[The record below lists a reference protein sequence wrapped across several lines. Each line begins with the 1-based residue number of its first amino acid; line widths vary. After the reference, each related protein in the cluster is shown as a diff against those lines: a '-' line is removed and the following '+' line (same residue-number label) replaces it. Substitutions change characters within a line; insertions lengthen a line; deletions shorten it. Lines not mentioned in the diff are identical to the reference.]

1 MSKEIELNIFDLTS
15 LKEKLTEELKGLKE
29 QLTKQTSDS
38 IDNLLE
44 EVKSE
49 APVKTGRLRDS
60 LKQQTSEDV
69 EGNPTGEV
77 YIDDDACPYG
87 KFVVTGTYKTPPN
100 NFLRR
105 GFDKVQSKIKED
117 FTKVFR
123 EYFK

>member
-1 MSKEIELNIFDLTS
+1 MRGIELNISDLIS
-15 LKEKLTEELKGLKE
+15 LKARITEELEGLKKE
-29 QLTKQTSDS
+29 MTKQISSSTND
-38 IDNLLE
+38 LFE

-49 APVKTGRLRDS
+49 VPVKTGRLRDS
-60 LKQQTSEDV
+60 LKQLTSEDA
-69 EGNPTGEV
+69 EGNLTGEV

-105 GFDKVQSKIKED
+105 GFDKVQSKVKED
-117 FTKVFR
+117 FEKVFR

>member
-1 MSKEIELNIFDLTS
+1 LRGIELNISDLIS
-15 LKEKLTEELKGLKE
+15 LKARITEELEGLKKE
-29 QLTKQTSDS
+29 MTKQISSSTND
-38 IDNLLE
+38 LLE